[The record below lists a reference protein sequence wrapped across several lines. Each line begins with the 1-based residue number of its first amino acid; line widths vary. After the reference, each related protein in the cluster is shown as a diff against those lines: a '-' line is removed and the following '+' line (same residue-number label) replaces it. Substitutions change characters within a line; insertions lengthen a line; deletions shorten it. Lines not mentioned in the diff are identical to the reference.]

1 MPMFRLD
8 PLAPEAGAEL
18 LFEGQPLRF
27 WPGETVAGV
36 LMAAGITSFRE
47 TPASGAARGPWCL
60 MGVCFD
66 CLVSIDGRENQRAC
80 MVPARAGMQV
90 RRQIGA
96 RRDAA
101 GTEE

>member
-1 MPMFRLD
+1 MPFIRLD
-8 PLAPEAGAEL
+8 PPAPGAGAEL
-18 LFEGQPLRF
+18 FFEGRPLRF
-27 WPGETVAGV
+27 RAGETVAGA
-36 LMAAGITSFRE
+36 LMAAGITTFRE
-47 TPASGAARGPWCL
+47 TPVSGAGRGPWCL

-101 GTEE
+101 EAGG